1 MVFKKNV
8 IATALVL
15 VASFAAM
22 GSAQAQNMY
31 AGVAY
36 TQYNF
41 EGSGSVSA
49 IKPTAATF
57 KLGYVVNSNFA
68 VEGRF
73 ATSISTDGTTVS
85 GVKVDG
91 KVDSHYGIFA
101 KGILPLNDTFSA
113 YGLIGF
119 NDLTFKATGTSGG
132 QSASASTSKNG
143 SSYGLGLD
151 VALTKEIS
159 LNAEWARHFSD
170 VTSMGFGVA
179 YKF

>member
-1 MVFKKNV
+1 MGLNKKTLALTV
-8 IATALVL
+8 ALVAGFV
-15 VASFAAM
+15 VA
-22 GSAQAQNMY
+22 GSVQAQSLY
-31 AGVAY
+31 AGVSY

-41 EGSGSVSA
+41 EGSGSVAA

-57 KLGYVVNSNFA
+57 KLGYAISPNFA
-68 VEGRF
+68 VEGRV
-73 ATSISTDGTTVS
+73 AASMSSDSVMVS
-85 GVKVDG
+85 GTNVDG

-101 KGILPLNDTFSA
+101 KGILPLNDMFSA

-119 NDLTFKATGTSGG
+119 NDLSLKASGG
-132 QSASASTSKNG
+132 SASYTTSKNG

-151 VALTKEIS
+151 MSVGKSVT

-170 VTSMGFGVA
+170 VTSVNFGVA